1 MPHRSPWTPI
11 APCSSGSPEV
21 PGRSAGWLSSPDEL
35 ALTIG
40 DVSERESVAI
50 LGVGAMGEALVSGL
64 LSAGW
69 EASEITLCVRRL
81 ERGDELAHRTG
92 CGYTLDHVEAIEG
105 RDVIVVAVKPR
116 DVEAVLKIISGHVTE
131 DQTVVSLAAGVTT
144 AKYEALLGAVPVVRA
159 MPNTPALVR
168 EGVTGIA
175 PGQHAGTEH
184 LDAARLIL
192 GAVGAVRVMDE
203 SLLDAVTAVSG
214 TGPAY
219 VFLLAEALTEAAM
232 REGLPRDVAE
242 SFVHQTIRGAGHLL
256 TDTSKS
262 PAQLRYEVTSPGG
275 TTAAAVHVL
284 EERGFR
290 ALVEDAVRAAALRAT
305 ELGGDG

>member
-1 MPHRSPWTPI
+1 M
-11 APCSSGSPEV
+11 A
-21 PGRSAGWLSSPDEL
+21 A
-35 ALTIG
+35 
-40 DVSERESVAI
+40 
-50 LGVGAMGEALVSGL
+50 GL

-69 EASEITLCVRRL
+69 ETTEISLCVRRMD
-81 ERGDELAHRTG
+81 RGDELAARLG
-92 CGYTLDHVEAIEG
+92 CPVSLDPLEAIAG
-105 RDVIVVAVKPR
+105 RDVVVVGVKPR
-116 DVEAVLKIISGHVTE
+116 DVHVVRDHLAGHLE
-131 DQTVVSLAAGVTT
+131 DSQTVVSLAAGVTT
-144 AKYEALLGAVPVVRA
+144 ASYEAVLGEVPVVRA

-175 PGQHAGTEH
+175 AGAHAGAED
-184 LDAARLIL
+184 LDAAREVL
-192 GAVGAVRVMDE
+192 GAVGAVRIMDE

-232 REGLPRDVAE
+232 REGLSRDVAE

-256 TDTSKS
+256 TQTGKS
-262 PAQLRYEVTSPGG
+262 PAELRYEVTSPGG

-305 ELGGDG
+305 ELGGSA